1 MIDLE
6 YKRLASLQQL
16 KAFLA
21 VAETGSFVAASSR
34 VGLSQPALS
43 LTVKALEEELG
54 GRLFDRTSRRVALTS
69 EGRQFRPAAARL
81 VADWHAAF
89 DDIRSLF
96 RMERGRIST
105 AVLPSD
111 ADAATVL

>member
-69 EGRQFRPAAARL
+69 EGRQFRPASDHPAGQC
-81 VADWHAAF
+81 
-89 DDIRSLF
+89 
-96 RMERGRIST
+96 RG
-105 AVLPSD
+105 
-111 ADAATVL
+111 